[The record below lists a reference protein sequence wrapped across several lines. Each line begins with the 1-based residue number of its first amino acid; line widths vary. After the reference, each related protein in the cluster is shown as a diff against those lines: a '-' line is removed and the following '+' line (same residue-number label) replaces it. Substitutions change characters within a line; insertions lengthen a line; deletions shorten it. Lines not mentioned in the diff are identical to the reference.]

1 MGSDSNR
8 YSSSPSP
15 LRILRIVMSILRAP
29 PTYSCYILPHPQQK
43 RKNRQWRIA
52 CNRNIFKNIRT
63 IDLCQDLRYTNFSGV
78 SQRRSSVFG
87 ARLGGYLRFF
97 YCFIIDHTIK
107 EVLAAL
113 SMYFEPAVHVS
124 RNHIRKPVHTL
135 TGLKRGAIPLVAAK
149 CTVQL
154 VLHCVLMGRTQLSTS
169 NLGQQ
174 HNAVCVT

>member
-1 MGSDSNR
+1 MGSDSSR

-29 PTYSCYILPHPQQK
+29 PTYIWFILPHPQQK

-63 IDLCQDLRYTNFSGV
+63 IDLCQDLHYTDTGRCS
-78 SQRRSSVFG
+78 RCCALIIRE
-87 ARLGGYLRFF
+87 RLGGYICLF

-124 RNHIRKPVHTL
+124 RNHIQKPVHNL
-135 TGLKRGAIPLVAAK
+135 IGLKRGPFPRGRKMYSAACFALRVDGK
-149 CTVQL
+149 NT
-154 VLHCVLMGRTQLSTS
+154 
-169 NLGQQ
+169 
-174 HNAVCVT
+174 A